1 MDLPTIQRLT
11 PPIRESI
18 RIDECQRMPYSG
30 SIAGHICVLGG
41 GGDES
46 LVATAFGE
54 LPMLARAKVL
64 ASSDGPRCRSG
75 SPARRRTVLGVLP
88 ISYFVGRQRR
98 DSGSVIGFAIKV
110 PTDRCHR

>member
-18 RIDECQRMPYSG
+18 HIAECQLIPHSG
-30 SIAGHICVLGG
+30 SIAGRICVPGG

-54 LPMLARAKVL
+54 LPMPAGAKVL
-64 ASSDGPRCRSG
+64 TDSDAPRCRFG
-75 SPARRRTVLGVLP
+75 SPARRLTVLGVLP

-98 DSGSVIGFAIKV
+98 DSGSVVGFVIKV
-110 PTDRCHR
+110 PTDRFHR

>member
-1 MDLPTIQRLT
+1 MDLPPIQRLT

-18 RIDECQRMPYSG
+18 HIGECQLIPYSG

-41 GGDES
+41 GGEKS

-54 LPMLARAKVL
+54 LPMPAGAKIL
-64 ASSDGPRCRSG
+64 TDSDAPRCRSG
-75 SPARRRTVLGVLP
+75 SPARRLTVLGVLP

-110 PTDRCHR
+110 PTDRSH